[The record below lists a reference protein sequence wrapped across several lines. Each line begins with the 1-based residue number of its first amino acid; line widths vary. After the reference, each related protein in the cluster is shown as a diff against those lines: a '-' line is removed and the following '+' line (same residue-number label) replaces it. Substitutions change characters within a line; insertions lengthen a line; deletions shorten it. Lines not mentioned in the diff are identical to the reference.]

1 MRVSAGSLGTLS
13 GWAVVV
19 SFFSQMGTTLMSQ
32 AATKPVPVPDEISA
46 PFFNGARE
54 GKLILQHCS
63 GCDRW
68 SFPVRE
74 RCPHCFAARLEWR
87 QASGRG
93 TLYTFT
99 VMHQVMNPGFAS
111 AVPYNVAQ
119 VDLEE
124 GVRMVSNVV
133 GIRNDALRV
142 GMKLEAVFED
152 VGESVSLPKFRPVAG

>member
-1 MRVSAGSLGTLS
+1 MP
-13 GWAVVV
+13 
-19 SFFSQMGTTLMSQ
+19 MSQ
-32 AATKPVPVPDEISA
+32 TATKPVPVPDEISA
-46 PFFNGARE
+46 PFFKGARE
-54 GKLILQHCS
+54 GKLMLQHCS
-63 GCDRW
+63 GCERW

-124 GVRMVSNVV
+124 GVRIVSNVV

>member
-1 MRVSAGSLGTLS
+1 MP
-13 GWAVVV
+13 
-19 SFFSQMGTTLMSQ
+19 Q
-32 AATKPVPVPDEISA
+32 AATKPVPVPDDLSA
-46 PFFNGARE
+46 PFFDGARDR
-54 GKLILQHCS
+54 KLMLQHCS
-63 GCDRW
+63 ACDSW

-74 RCPHCFAARLEWR
+74 RCPHCFAAKLTWR

-119 VDLEE
+119 VDLDE

-133 GIRNDALRV
+133 GTGNDALRI
-142 GMKLEAVFED
+142 GMRLEVVFED
-152 VGESVSLPKFRPVAG
+152 VSDEIRIPKFRPVAG

>member
-1 MRVSAGSLGTLS
+1 MRVSTGSLRTLS
-13 GWAVVV
+13 GRAAAVSV
-19 SFFSQMGTTLMSQ
+19 FCQRGTMPMSQ
-32 AATKPVPVPDEISA
+32 TATKPVPVPDEISA
-46 PFFNGARE
+46 PFFKGARE
-54 GKLILQHCS
+54 GKLMLQHCS
-63 GCDRW
+63 GCERW

-99 VMHQVMNPGFAS
+99 VMHQVMNQGFAS

-152 VGESVSLPKFRPVAG
+152 VGESVSLPKFRPIAD

>member
-1 MRVSAGSLGTLS
+1 MRVSTGSLRTLS
-13 GWAVVV
+13 GRAAAVSV
-19 SFFSQMGTTLMSQ
+19 FCQRGTMPMSQ
-32 AATKPVPVPDEISA
+32 TATKPVPVPDEISA
-46 PFFNGARE
+46 PFFKGARE
-54 GKLILQHCS
+54 GKLMLQHCS
-63 GCDRW
+63 GCERW

-119 VDLEE
+119 VDLE
-124 GVRMVSNVV
+124 GKSWPIRQKAQLLVS
-133 GIRNDALRV
+133 A
-142 GMKLEAVFED
+142 
-152 VGESVSLPKFRPVAG
+152 

>member
-1 MRVSAGSLGTLS
+1 MRVSTGSLRTLS
-13 GWAVVV
+13 GRAAAVSV
-19 SFFSQMGTTLMSQ
+19 FCQRGTMPMSQ
-32 AATKPVPVPDEISA
+32 TATKPVPVPDEISA
-46 PFFNGARE
+46 PFFKGARE
-54 GKLILQHCS
+54 GKLMLQHCS
-63 GCDRW
+63 GCERW

-124 GVRMVSNVV
+124 GVRIVSNVV

>member
-1 MRVSAGSLGTLS
+1 
-13 GWAVVV
+13 
-19 SFFSQMGTTLMSQ
+19 MSQ

-54 GKLILQHCS
+54 GKLMLQHCS
-63 GCDRW
+63 GCDQW

-133 GIRNDALRV
+133 GIRNEALRV

-152 VGESVSLPKFRPVAG
+152 VGESVSLPKFRPLAG